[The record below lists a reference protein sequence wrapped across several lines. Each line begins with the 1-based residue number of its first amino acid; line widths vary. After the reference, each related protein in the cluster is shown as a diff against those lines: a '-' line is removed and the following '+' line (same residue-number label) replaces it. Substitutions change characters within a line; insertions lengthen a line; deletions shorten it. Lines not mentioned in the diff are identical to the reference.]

1 MRILQ
6 LCHKPP
12 RPAKDGGCIAM
23 NNITEGLLGAGHEV
37 KILTIHTHKH
47 DFEVDQIEQEYL
59 NNTQFE
65 SVFVDTRINL
75 VDAFSNLITQDSY
88 NVSRFFSADF
98 DMKLQHVLSVD
109 SFDVV
114 LLESLFMT
122 PYLDTIRRSSEALV
136 VLRSHNL
143 EYVIWERV
151 ARGSRNP
158 AKKSYLNL
166 LAKQLKKYELN
177 VFKSVDGI
185 VAISSV
191 DEKKY
196 RQLGYTGPII
206 TVPFSIDTHAFQF
219 DPHFQPELSLFHLGS
234 MDWTPNIEG
243 VVWFLDNVW
252 PEVQKAKLN
261 IRLHLAGREMPQ
273 EIYDRQDPNVAV
285 IGEVPDAHEF
295 MSQHGIMVVPL
306 LSAGGIRVKIIE
318 GMALGKTIIS
328 TTIGAEGIE
337 YENGKQIFI
346 ADQPQEF
353 VQAIKKLTQQ
363 PEILLSVGK
372 NARKLVYEQFDNS
385 VLTKKLIDFFVQTGK
400 RS

>member
-47 DFEVDQIEQEYL
+47 DFEIDQIEQEYL
-59 NNTQFE
+59 NKTQFE

-122 PYLDTIRRSSEALV
+122 PYLDTIRRSGESLV

-158 AKKSYLNL
+158 AKKSYLRL

-196 RQLGYTGPII
+196 RQLGYTGPIT
-206 TVPFSIDTHAFQF
+206 TVPFSIDTKTFKYS
-219 DPHFQPELSLFHLGS
+219 PNVKPELSLFHLGS

-243 VVWFLDNVW
+243 VVWFLNNVW
-252 PEVQKAKLN
+252 PEVQKEKLN
-261 IRLHLAGREMPQ
+261 IRLYLAGREMPQ
-273 EIYDRQDPNVAV
+273 EIYDRQDPNVIV
-285 IGEVPDAHEF
+285 VGEVSDAHNF
-295 MSQHGIMVVPL
+295 MSQHGIMIVPL

-337 YENGKQIFI
+337 YKNGQEIFI

-353 VQAIKKLTQQ
+353 VQAIKELTQR
-363 PEILLSVGK
+363 PELMVSIGK

-385 VLTKKLIDFFVQTGK
+385 VLTKKLLDFFVQIGK
-400 RS
+400 GS